1 MPGTEF
7 ILLGEAVWLDFVN
20 SARGRT
26 PSPPDLLSDL
36 AGFVRW
42 TRRLRL
48 DPGAD
53 RESLGVIHRFRADL
67 TALAEA
73 LHQGLA
79 PPASAIA
86 EVNRM
91 LARSVGRHQLTRVNG
106 AWRVHFAPAQPLAA
120 LEAIARSAAL
130 TLANSLVRVR
140 RCAGAT
146 CSLFL
151 LDDTPSGSRRWCSPA
166 ACGRET
172 WVERRRSQPR

>member
-7 ILLGEAVWLDFVN
+7 ILLGEAVWLDFIN

-26 PSPPDLLSDL
+26 PSPPDLLSDV
-36 AGFVRW
+36 AAFVRW
-42 TRRLRL
+42 TRSLRL

-53 RESLGVIHRFRADL
+53 RESLGPIHRFRTDL

-73 LHQGLA
+73 LHRGLG

-86 EVNRM
+86 AVNGM
-91 LARSVGRHQLTRVNG
+91 LARSVGRHQLTRENG
-106 AWRVHFAPAQPLAA
+106 AWRLHFAPAQPLAA
-120 LEAIARSAAL
+120 LEAIARSAAQ

-140 RCAGAT
+140 CCAGST

-166 ACGRET
+166 ECGREA
-172 WVERRRSQPR
+172 WVERRRSQFR